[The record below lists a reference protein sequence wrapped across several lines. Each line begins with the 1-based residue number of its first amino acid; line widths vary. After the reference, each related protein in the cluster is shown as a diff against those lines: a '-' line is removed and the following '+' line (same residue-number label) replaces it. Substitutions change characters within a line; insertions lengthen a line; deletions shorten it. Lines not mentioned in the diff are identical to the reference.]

1 MCPPE
6 EMSKD
11 DDQHGWY
18 YRIAGLLCVALIG
31 VLLMCCGLALAFG
44 NYRLSSIL
52 FFLVVI
58 LLVAIKI
65 VARTDSI

>member
-6 EMSKD
+6 AMNKD
-11 DDQHGWY
+11 DDQQGWH
-18 YRIAGLLCVALIG
+18 YRIAGLLCVAVIG
-31 VLLMCCGLALAFG
+31 ALLMGCGLALAFG
-44 NYRLSSIL
+44 KYRLSSIL

-65 VARTDSI
+65 VADQIA

>member
-6 EMSKD
+6 AMDKD
-11 DDQHGWY
+11 DNRYGWLY
-18 YRIAGLLCVALIG
+18 GIAGLLCVALIG
-31 VLLMCCGLALAFG
+31 VLLMVCGLALAFG
-44 NYRLSSIL
+44 NYKLSSIL

-65 VARTDSI
+65 VAR